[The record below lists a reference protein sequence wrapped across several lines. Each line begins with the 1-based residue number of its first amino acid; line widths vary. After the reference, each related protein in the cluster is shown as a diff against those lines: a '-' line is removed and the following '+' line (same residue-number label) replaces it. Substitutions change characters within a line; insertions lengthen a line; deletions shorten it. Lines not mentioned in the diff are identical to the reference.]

1 MLSIPLFTGVA
12 THILKKIGITEDF
25 RKDDEWRFIEAA
37 LATLLLIMFLQFRL
51 SKYVFMLNIL
61 ILGALTVV
69 LPFLND
75 KYINELNKL
84 SVRISLTAAKIWIKS
99 APILLLLS
107 VLSIAKFFFSGW

>member
-1 MLSIPLFTGVA
+1 
-12 THILKKIGITEDF
+12 
-25 RKDDEWRFIEAA
+25 
-37 LATLLLIMFLQFRL
+37 MFLQFRL

-84 SVRISLTAAKIWIKS
+84 SVRISLTAAKI
-99 APILLLLS
+99 
-107 VLSIAKFFFSGW
+107 